1 MAFAQQADMEAT
13 VATDLY
19 THSSSS
25 EEEYEFSNNVFDDL
39 KMISPS
45 IEAGSNLVH
54 KLLVELTLN
63 DSPPSNDN
71 NENHKQN
78 GETITDPSLLSSPSI
93 NSQVS
98 LKQQGHIALAKL
110 CTRTLESLG
119 KQSDRTPRT
128 VNSAKSQQKNHQPNK
143 TNSSS
148 NKESQSWIKKKLKK
162 NSIKALGDEFQISG
176 SSDFDS
182 REGRDAS
189 ETYLKSNQGSGRLQ
203 LFGSEYARFLSTTP
217 LAPKSLSGQTSK
229 RAFSR
234 GIRKNGIQNI
244 EDADTK
250 VLTGPITDITI
261 TQGDEKLPKGY
272 YRVSQSPSGEP
283 LFFSDRK
290 STLFLCVKK
299 ERNWDRAAQRPC
311 VTAIAIIFPDRKEFV
326 PPGFSLVCS
335 PQSDPSSSTRSP
347 VNLNMGGSE
356 PAYLCFRRSREG
368 NPLT

>member
-1 MAFAQQADMEAT
+1 MAFVQQADLEAT

-19 THSSSS
+19 IYSSSS
-25 EEEYEFSNNVFDDL
+25 EEEYEFSNNVFDNL

-78 GETITDPSLLSSPSI
+78 GETITDPSQLSSPSI

-110 CTRTLESLG
+110 CTRTIESLE
-119 KQSDRTPRT
+119 KQSDRTPQRG
-128 VNSAKSQQKNHQPNK
+128 NSAKSQQKKDQPNK

-148 NKESQSWIKKKLKK
+148 NKKSQSLHWIKKKLKN
-162 NSIKALGDEFQISG
+162 NSSKASG
-176 SSDFDS
+176 EDLQKSRSSDFDS

-189 ETYLKSNQGSGRLQ
+189 ETYRKSNQGSGRLQ

-217 LAPKSLSGQTSK
+217 LAPKNVSGQTSK

-234 GIRKNGIQNI
+234 GTRKNGIQNI
-244 EDADTK
+244 EDADIK

-261 TQGDEKLPKGY
+261 TQGDERLPKGY
-272 YRVSQSPSGEP
+272 YQVSQSPSGEP
-283 LFFSDRK
+283 FFFS
-290 STLFLCVKK
+290 V
-299 ERNWDRAAQRPC
+299 
-311 VTAIAIIFPDRKEFV
+311 
-326 PPGFSLVCS
+326 
-335 PQSDPSSSTRSP
+335 
-347 VNLNMGGSE
+347 
-356 PAYLCFRRSREG
+356 
-368 NPLT
+368 